1 MHMLCCTS
9 HTFKVV
15 FINDFS
21 THCSAVP
28 SIPTVIVHSI
38 TTSTIFI
45 SWSNKINAD
54 MYMVTWSSGLLENYM
69 TLPGQRT
76 SFEIRTNI
84 EAGSS
89 YMVMV
94 TASNSVGSSES
105 DALVLTTG
113 K

>member
-1 MHMLCCTS
+1 M
-9 HTFKVV
+9 
-15 FINDFS
+15 
-21 THCSAVP
+21 
-28 SIPTVIVHSI
+28 IVYSI
-38 TTSTIFI
+38 TTSAIFI
-45 SWSNKINAD
+45 SWSNENNAD
-54 MYMVTWSSGLLENYM
+54 MYLVTWSSGSIDSYM
-69 TLPGQRT
+69 TLPGQR
-76 SFEIRTNI
+76 SSYEIRTNL